1 MKYLTTALAV
11 AVGALALAAG
21 AFGATGSSPLGA
33 ETLKS
38 EHAALHLEQVGPK
51 YLTLERAE
59 TLKSEH
65 AALHLEQVGPKYL
78 GS

>member
-11 AVGALALAAG
+11 VVGALALAAG
-21 AFGATGSSPLGA
+21 AFSATGSSPLGA
-33 ETLKS
+33 ETPKS
-38 EHAALHLEQVGPK
+38 A
-51 YLTLERAE
+51 
-59 TLKSEH
+59 H